1 MKRSLAILLAFGLI
15 LSAVLTGCAS
25 DGKKEETG
33 EDAPK
38 HTETEPSYGGHLVY
52 GMTQDLVSLDPHEST
67 DAGTRSVVFNIY
79 EGLVKPSSSGDLI
92 AAVAEDYQIDQA
104 GTEYVFTLRE
114 GIKFQNGQEVTLKD
128 IEYSFNR
135 YAEFSGEN
143 SAFVKSVKELSFP
156 DEKTV
161 RITLTNPDSEFLSEL
176 TFAIIPD
183 GNDPNENPIGTG
195 PYMVTEYKAGQ
206 YLDLSKNQYYWV
218 EKEPYLDTVRFKF
231 IADVN
236 TAFTELQAGT
246 IDVLNYLTTAQVEA
260 LKKSAGD
267 EFRIVEGNMNLV
279 HAMYLNNQAGPLSDV
294 RVRQALC
301 YAVDRDAINSF
312 LFAGKS
318 IIIGS
323 HMTPQLP
330 TWYEPAAASVYTYDV
345 QKAKDLL
352 EQAGYKDGFDLTI
365 TVPSAYSQHV
375 DTAQIIADQLSLV
388 GIRVTIK
395 QVEWTVWLSDVYK
408 GRDYEATVI
417 GFDGKLNPSD
427 WMAKYGTDA
436 PKNMMNYSNAE
447 YDELLEKALKAV
459 DTEEKASYYKQM
471 QMNLA
476 ENAASVYIEDP
487 ADFVAMNSQFDGY
500 VFYPTTAWDVSKIYQ
515 ISGK

>member
-1 MKRSLAILLAFGLI
+1 MKRLLAILLTLGLL
-15 LSAVLTGCAS
+15 LSAVLTGCTS
-25 DGKKEETG
+25 DGKKDETL
-33 EDAPK
+33 ENAPK
-38 HTETEPSYGGHLVY
+38 HTETEPVYGGHLVY

-92 AAVAEDYQIDQA
+92 PAVAGSFEIDPS
-104 GTEYVFTLRE
+104 GMEYVFTIRD

-143 SAFVKSVKELSFP
+143 SAFVKAVKELSFP

-161 RITLTNPDSEFLSEL
+161 KITLNEADSEFLSQL

-183 GNDPNENPIGTG
+183 GSDPAEKPIGTG
-195 PYMVTEYKAGQ
+195 PFMVVEYKAGQ
-206 YLDLSKNQYYWV
+206 YLDLSKNQYYWL
-218 EKEPYLDTVRFKF
+218 ENEPYLDTVRFKF

-260 LKKSAGD
+260 LKKGTGD
-267 EFRIVEGNMNLV
+267 DFRIVEGNMNLV
-279 HAMYLNNQAGPLSDV
+279 HAMFLNNQAGPLSNV
-294 RVRQALC
+294 KVRQAIC

-312 LFAGKS
+312 LFGGKS

-330 TWYEPAAASVYTYDV
+330 TWYEPEAASVYTYDV
-345 QKAKDLL
+345 KEAKKLL
-352 EQAGYKDGFDLTI
+352 EEAGYPNGFDLTI
-365 TVPSAYSQHV
+365 TVPSSYSQHV

-388 GIRVTIK
+388 GINATIK

-427 WMAKYGTDA
+427 WMAKYGTTA
-436 PKNMMNYSNAE
+436 SNNLTNYSDPE

-476 ENAASVYIEDP
+476 RNAASVYIEDP
-487 ADFVAMNSQFDGY
+487 ADFVAMDSQFDGY
-500 VFYPTTAWDVSKIYQ
+500 VFYPTAAWDVSKIYQ
-515 ISGK
+515 IKK

>member
-1 MKRSLAILLAFGLI
+1 MKRLLAILLTLGLI
-15 LSAVLTGCAS
+15 LSAVLTGCTS

-92 AAVAEDYQIDQA
+92 PAVADGYEIDPS
-104 GTEYVFTLRE
+104 GTEYVFTLRD
-114 GIKFQNGQEVTLKD
+114 GVKFQNGQEVTLKD

-156 DEKTV
+156 DEKTI
-161 RITLTNPDSEFLSEL
+161 RITLAEPDSEFLSEL
-176 TFAIIPD
+176 TFAIIPN
-183 GNDPNENPIGTG
+183 GNDPNETPIGTG
-195 PYMVTEYKAGQ
+195 PYMVSEYKAGQ
-206 YLDLSKNQYYWV
+206 YLDLSKNQNYWV
-218 EKEPYLDTVRFKF
+218 KNEPYLDTVRFKF

-279 HAMYLNNQAGPLSDV
+279 HAMFLNNQAGPLSDV
-294 RVRQALC
+294 RVRQAIC

-365 TVPSAYSQHV
+365 TVPSSYSQHV

-388 GIRVTIK
+388 GIKVTIK

-427 WMAKYGTDA
+427 WMAKYATDA
-436 PKNMMNYSNAE
+436 SKNMMNYSNAE

-487 ADFVAMNSQFDGY
+487 ADFVAMNSRFDGY

-515 ISGK
+515 IKGK